1 MPDLRTAWYVIVP
14 GCKLITM
21 AGERCTRTDALRD
34 ARVIW
39 PDAEIQDDVS
49 MPDIRLQVADNTAL
63 SKHE

>member
-1 MPDLRTAWYVIVP
+1 VPDLRTVWYVIVP

-39 PDAEIQDDVS
+39 PDAEIQDDFS
-49 MPDIRLQVADNTAL
+49 MPDTRLQVANNTSP
-63 SKHE
+63 SKPE